1 MLLLSP
7 GAAAS
12 AVESELPGVL
22 ERGLSGALER
32 ELSGALE
39 RELSGVLER
48 ELSGALEREFGAL
61 KRELSGPLERE
72 LSGAMERELSGM
84 LEPHVLCRLPPLT
97 VRERPLLEACVRRC
111 AESSAE
117 LDMLPSETEGEFAC
131 CFFPRVL
138 CIAPLALPPRPRLVQ
153 ALSP

>member
-7 GAAAS
+7 DAA
-12 AVESELPGVL
+12 AVESELP
-22 ERGLSGALER
+22 EALER

-48 ELSGALEREFGAL
+48 ELSGAWE
-61 KRELSGPLERE
+61 RELSGVLERE
-72 LSGAMERELSGM
+72 LSGALERELSGI
-84 LEPHVLCRLPPLT
+84 LEPHVLCCLPPLT
-97 VRERPLLEACVRRC
+97 VRERPLLEACVHRC

-117 LDMLPSETEGEFAC
+117 LDMLPSETEGEFTC

-138 CIAPLALPPRPRLVQ
+138 GIAPLALPPRPRL
-153 ALSP
+153 